1 MSLLFPPPGI
11 TVYRVGELARAVKT
25 LLEEAHPSVWV
36 EGEVSNL
43 ARPQSGHLY
52 LTLKDEEAP
61 LRAVV
66 YRGVALRMKF
76 DLRDGLKV
84 IVRGK
89 LTMYTQRGDVQLQ
102 VEEVQP
108 KGVGPLELAY
118 RQLKE
123 KLSVRGYFEPRR
135 KRPLPRFPRRVALVT
150 SPTGSAVRDLLE
162 VLSRRWPLCEVWI
175 CPVRVQG
182 EGAAQEIA
190 AALGI
195 LNRLGV
201 RADNPAPRLLDV
213 IILGRGGGSLE
224 DLWAFNEEPVA
235 QAIYESRIPIVTGV
249 GHEDDLTI
257 ADLVADCR
265 ALTPSEAAERV
276 VPDQAELLAGLEQL
290 QDRLKALLRHQ
301 LETANRR
308 LEDLASRRCFQQP
321 LDRLR
326 EAERLVDEYA
336 ERLARAARQRVE
348 SARQVLDGHTAR
360 LDSLSPLNV
369 LARGYTL
376 TRKEEER
383 EVLRRAA
390 DVRPGDVLITR
401 LHSGVVRSRVEEV
414 TP

>member
-11 TVYRVGELARAVKT
+11 TIYRVSDLARSIKT
-25 LLEEAHPSVWV
+25 LLEEAHTSVWV

-43 ARPQSGHLY
+43 SRPQSGHLY

-61 LRAVV
+61 LRAVI
-66 YRGVALRMKF
+66 YRGVALRMRF
-76 DLRDGLKV
+76 DLRDGLKI
-84 IVRGK
+84 IVRGR
-89 LTMYTQRGDVQLQ
+89 LTLYTPRGDVQLQ

-108 KGVGPLELAY
+108 KGVGALELAY

-162 VLSRRWPLCEVWI
+162 VLSRRWPLCEVWV

-190 AALGI
+190 AALGF
-195 LNRLGV
+195 LNRL
-201 RADNPAPRLLDV
+201 APRLLDV

-235 QAIYESRIPIVTGV
+235 QAIYESRVPVVTGV
-249 GHEDDLTI
+249 GHEDDLSI

-276 VPDQAELLAGLEQL
+276 VPDQAEFLASLEQT
-290 QDRLKALLRHQ
+290 QDRLKTLLRRH
-301 LETANRR
+301 LELARRR
-308 LEDLASRRCFQQP
+308 LDDLAGRRCFRQP
-321 LDRLR
+321 LDQLR
-326 EAERLVDEYA
+326 DAERQLDELA
-336 ERLARAARQRVE
+336 DRLTRAARQCVE
-348 SARQVLDGHTAR
+348 AARQALQGHTAR

-383 EVLRRAA
+383 EVLRRAS
-390 DVRPGDVLITR
+390 DVRVGDMLITR
-401 LHSGVVRSRVEEV
+401 LHTGTVRSRVEEV